1 MAQLIAGRRR
11 RGVQADRSVDD
22 ELLAIAALIVAD
34 AVMGEDPQA
43 THGYAVQADRDLLLA
58 RPGFGRVHRVVL
70 GVPIAE
76 LGTGASRCPPG
87 DAARRHA
94 SATRTASALA
104 GTWCT
109 RAHQAPPAAA
119 SAVTATVASSEPE
132 NGRTVPSGAASSR
145 PRKRFR
151 DAPTSTGNAGPG
163 TYNRETR
170 SKAVSSDQLCS
181 GSLAKPSPG
190 SSTMS
195 AGSTPSAMTASTRC
209 RNSRHTSVTT
219 SA

>member
-34 AVMGEDPQA
+34 AVIGEDPQA
-43 THGYAVQADRDLLLA
+43 THGYAVQADRDLLPA

-94 SATRTASALA
+94 SATRTASARP
-104 GTWCT
+104 G
-109 RAHQAPPAAA
+109 RPA
-119 SAVTATVASSEPE
+119 
-132 NGRTVPSGAASSR
+132 
-145 PRKRFR
+145 
-151 DAPTSTGNAGPG
+151 AGPG
-163 TYNRETR
+163 SVSGTRRPAPETPGR
-170 SKAVSSDQLCS
+170 HRPA
-181 GSLAKPSPG
+181 GKPGPG
-190 SSTMS
+190 
-195 AGSTPSAMTASTRC
+195 R
-209 RNSRHTSVTT
+209 
-219 SA
+219 